1 MLVDLKERIKLNIFD
16 NFTLITF
23 RLACL
28 LFHRC
33 LINLV
38 VFLWSRVDEAHSS
51 LVFEFLIRVFSLE
64 PYLDSQLVRLSHFV
78 EVDEPLVDF
87 V

>member
-28 LFHRC
+28 HFHRC

-38 VFLWSRVDEAHSS
+38 VLLWSKVDKAHPF
-51 LVFEFLIRVFSLE
+51 LVVEYLSRIFSLE

-78 EVDEPLVDF
+78 EVDEPLVYF